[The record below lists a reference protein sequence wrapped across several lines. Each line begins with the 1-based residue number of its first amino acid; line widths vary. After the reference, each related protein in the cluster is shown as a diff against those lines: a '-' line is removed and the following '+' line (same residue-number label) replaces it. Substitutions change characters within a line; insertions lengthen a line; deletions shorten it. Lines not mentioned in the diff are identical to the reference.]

1 MRAKGIDLS
10 HWQKTFEPK
19 GNIDFIIQKVSEG
32 LAKDALYNVLLPSVK
47 TLERR
52 GGYHYF
58 RTEVDPIAQ
67 AEFFFNTQGGQGF
80 KFLVVDYEG
89 TGNVLD
95 ATGEANLAEFVEE
108 LTIYTNKPIL
118 LYTSPYTLR
127 DSLIAYDDDWANV
140 PLWIAHYKDGE
151 PETWGN
157 PWKFWQYTSE
167 GDGTEYGVG
176 STHVDLNV
184 FNGTVEELD
193 AWLGIEPV
201 DCCEELRKEFAK
213 FTNALLTSGDLIDTN
228 EFDIK
233 ANATEIEKLR
243 NNGHGL
249 AQEVCAIE
257 ASLTDEIAGLTADIG
272 ILRAREIAH
281 TREHN
286 EEIAEL
292 VTNLEDIANNQAEI
306 YSEIERIDMD
316 INGLAGGHTHWWQ
329 RLFGG

>member
-127 DSLIAYDDDWANV
+127 DSILAYNEWWTDA

-193 AWLGIEPV
+193 AWLGLEEEPPI
-201 DCCEELRKEFAK
+201 DCCEELRKSFNSAID
-213 FTNALLTSGDLIDTN
+213 NLSGIIALLDKHQAKNYVANL
-228 EFDIK
+228 EEIK
-233 ANATEIEKLR
+233 
-243 NNGHGL
+243 
-249 AQEVCAIE
+249 
-257 ASLTDEIAGLTADIG
+257 GLTADLG

-281 TREHN
+281 TREHE

-292 VTNLEDIANNQAEI
+292 NEDTKSLRVVDLLHSAEI
-306 YSEIERIDMD
+306 SQLKFKTIPETNHSHRK
-316 INGLAGGHTHWWQ
+316 
-329 RLFGG
+329 LFSWLFNRR